1 MPDKISVEERRFE
14 EPKLKFEEPK
24 LKFEEPEVKEAG
36 DLTKV
41 TKGFFGPFSP

>member
-1 MPDKISVEERRFE
+1 MPDKISVEERR
-14 EPKLKFEEPK
+14 FEEPK

-41 TKGFFGPFSP
+41 TKGFFGSFSP

>member
-14 EPKLKFEEPK
+14 EPE

-41 TKGFFGPFSP
+41 TKGFFGTFSP